1 MNSIVYISTPSNID
15 PPHNAHAIRTG
26 LLLSTST
33 YAVGCAYIGIL
44 YDVLTKEANRNLVKK
59 IEFLKNHGAFEGQP
73 LDSDQLIKEVKRL
86 ANQKRDRNALLHYKM
101 HEHHI
106 NLLYD
111 SYTKILTDS
120 MRSYSL
126 LQLAGLRNSE
136 ELIVLG
142 FDEPKGEEYELDFR
156 ISKLLTLKL
165 DADGSPGPYTFI
177 LIDKLAQL
185 PPQDEAGLKHVCTLP
200 NINSLTLD
208 QLLGARKAL
217 HLQVE
222 KLQKLLIP
230 EEATIGQYGGGR
242 WNHALLAE
250 TGEGI
255 QHAIDTNP
263 DLKWATSI
271 QPQFKSKVLV
281 GEMDTHRFW
290 QLLRDCDQ
298 VPDDS
303 WEALQKL
310 PSETPYPRTIPIIV
324 VRPNVGIADDDS
336 DKESDS
342 LQHKR
347 KTISLD

>member
-1 MNSIVYISTPSNID
+1 
-15 PPHNAHAIRTG
+15 
-26 LLLSTST
+26 
-33 YAVGCAYIGIL
+33 
-44 YDVLTKEANRNLVKK
+44 
-59 IEFLKNHGAFEGQP
+59 
-73 LDSDQLIKEVKRL
+73 
-86 ANQKRDRNALLHYKM
+86 
-101 HEHHI
+101 
-106 NLLYD
+106 
-111 SYTKILTDS
+111 
-120 MRSYSL
+120 
-126 LQLAGLRNSE
+126 
-136 ELIVLG
+136 
-142 FDEPKGEEYELDFR
+142 
-156 ISKLLTLKL
+156 
-165 DADGSPGPYTFI
+165 
-177 LIDKLAQL
+177 
-185 PPQDEAGLKHVCTLP
+185 
-200 NINSLTLD
+200 LD